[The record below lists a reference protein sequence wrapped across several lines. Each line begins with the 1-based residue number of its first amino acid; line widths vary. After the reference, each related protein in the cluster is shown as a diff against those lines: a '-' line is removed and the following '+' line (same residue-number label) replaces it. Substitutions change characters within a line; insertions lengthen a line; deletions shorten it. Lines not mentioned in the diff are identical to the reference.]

1 MSGIIGIG
9 LNNTD
14 NLLFCMDAAN
24 IKCYPQTGRTLNDLA
39 KNDLGSLDLV
49 TPNSIEWST
58 NNFGYFNFPNNN
70 AHIGFTGLLPQ
81 RIKPQPPIT
90 LEAWFQ
96 VYSGTN
102 DFTSII
108 NIDGLT
114 SGNAQ
119 YRGFSIN
126 ISPVSGGLYNI
137 GGQFGSASGSGINAR
152 KNLDTATI
160 YSINTW
166 RHVVA
171 VLNTGLTI
179 TLYVDGSQVTGT
191 TSGNAV
197 SLGYG
202 NTGFLQLGKV
212 NGGNAQYL
220 SGRIALA
227 KVYNISFTPE
237 QVLSNYNLTK
247 YIFGL

>member
-1 MSGIIGIG
+1 MSGKIGIG

-24 IKCYPQTGRTLNDLA
+24 LRCYPQSGRALNDLA
-39 KNDLGSLDLV
+39 LNDLGSLDFASSNV
-49 TPNSIEWST
+49 IQWNSS
-58 NNFGYFNFPNNN
+58 NFGYFNFSSNTSY
-70 AHIGFTGLLPQ
+70 IGFTGLLPQ
-81 RIKPQPPIT
+81 IIKPQLPIT

-96 VYSGTN
+96 VYSGTS

-114 SGNAQ
+114 AGDAQ

-126 ISPVSGGLYNI
+126 ISPVSGGLYYI

-212 NGGNAQYL
+212 NGGNPQYL

-247 YIFGL
+247 YRFGL